1 MKRLP
6 ESFETSKYGLHC
18 RLVNESDAEFIIKL
32 RSDDKRSRFI
42 HETDENVET
51 QKAWISEYKKREA
64 KGKEYYIVYDID
76 GEPFGVNRIYDINET
91 FCTEGSWV
99 CLPIEDSSKTIA
111 SALIIRDLI
120 FEYFG
125 FEYDM
130 FNVSVGNNK
139 VKKFH
144 KISGAVIIEETPEE
158 YTFKLTKEDY
168 FANRDWFLNTYK
180 LI

>member
-1 MKRLP
+1 MKKLP
-6 ESFETSKYGLHC
+6 EDFEINKYGLHC
-18 RLVNESDAEFIIKL
+18 RLVTEDDAAFIINL
-32 RSDDKRSRFI
+32 RSDNKRSRFI
-42 HETDENVET
+42 HETDDNIDH
-51 QKAWISEYKKREA
+51 QKTWIKEYKRRES
-64 KGKEYYIVYDID
+64 KGKEYYLIYDID
-76 GEPFGVNRIYDINET
+76 GIPFGVNRIYDVHDT
-91 FCTEGSWV
+91 YCTEGSWV

-125 FEYDM
+125 FEYDL

-144 KISGAVIIEETPEE
+144 KISGATIIDETLEE

-168 FANRDWFLNTYK
+168 LANREWFLNTYK

>member
-6 ESFETSKYGLHC
+6 EGFEIYKYGLHC
-18 RLVNESDAEFIIKL
+18 RLVTEDDAAFIIKL

-42 HETDENVET
+42 HETDENIET
-51 QKAWISEYKKREA
+51 QKEWLSEYKKREA
-64 KGKEYYIVYDID
+64 EGKEYYFIYDIE
-76 GEPFGVNRIYDINET
+76 GTPFGVNRIYDIQDT
-91 FCTEGSWV
+91 YCTEGSWV

-120 FEYFG
+120 FEFFG
-125 FEYDM
+125 FEYDL

-144 KISGAVIIEETPEE
+144 KISGATIIEETQEE
-158 YTFKLTKEDY
+158 YTFKLTKEEY
-168 FANRDWFLNTYK
+168 LANRDWFLNTYK